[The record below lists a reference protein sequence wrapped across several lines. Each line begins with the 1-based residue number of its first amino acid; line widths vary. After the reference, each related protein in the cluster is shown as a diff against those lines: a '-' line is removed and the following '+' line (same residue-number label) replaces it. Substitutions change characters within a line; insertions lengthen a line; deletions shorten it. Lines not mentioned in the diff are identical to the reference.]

1 MNILLPGSWEAFR
14 GWGPNGCFIP
24 EEILE
29 EILLLLKKEQQQAIC
44 EQIKDKY
51 ILGFKKE
58 NQDSIR
64 IRNKKSLE
72 REETRV
78 HCSDCHP
85 GRFLL
90 NPDKGVRAVSMST
103 AALCCGG
110 YVMSSQKHRK
120 LSSEIVKYDAA
131 PGQHEILTARS
142 TGQKIIKGLQDVYFL
157 GGRPLLYWS
166 FGSKMGMKLV
176 GAVGRGEGM
185 RVGFVSENW
194 MWRSRGD
201 ADNYRLLKS
210 LPRFGEWEFKSGG
223 LPTFTS
229 VRDARNEQER
239 ASVYVE
245 YLQRQEQ
252 NMIDGK
258 NTFA

>member
-1 MNILLPGSWEAFR
+1 MEIGDAIHRQYVWGFRLEMTGDHVPYYGRHSLGVEEA
-14 GWGPNGCFIP
+14 
-24 EEILE
+24 
-29 EILLLLKKEQQQAIC
+29 
-44 EQIKDKY
+44 
-51 ILGFKKE
+51 
-58 NQDSIR
+58 
-64 IRNKKSLE
+64 
-72 REETRV
+72 RV

-85 GRFLL
+85 GRFSL
-90 NPDKGVRAVSMST
+90 NPDEGVRAVGGNP
-103 AALCCGG
+103 ALRCGG
-110 YVMSSQKHRK
+110 YVTSSRKHRK
-120 LSSEIVKYDAA
+120 LSSEIVKHDVHG
-131 PGQHEILTARS
+131 PVIGHGSDILTARS
-142 TGQKIIKGLQDVYFL
+142 TGLKIVKGLQDVYFL

-166 FGSKMGMKLV
+166 FGGKMGMKLV

-201 ADNYRLLKS
+201 AVNYRLLKGLS
-210 LPRFGEWEFKSGG
+210 RFGEWEFKSGG

-239 ASVYVE
+239 ASAYVE